1 MSYVFTGNCPNCGAP
16 IFVSKGRYK
25 GVNPNDP
32 EEYPEIEYNCNCY
45 KEERKRVEAKSGG
58 NCHTQINPSIHTG

>member
-45 KEERKRVEAKSGG
+45 KEERNTKEEK
-58 NCHTQINPSIHTG
+58 

>member
-16 IFVSKGRYK
+16 IFV

-45 KEERKRVEAKSGG
+45 REERAKKVEAKSGG
-58 NCHTQINPSIHTG
+58 NCHTQTNPSIHTG

>member
-1 MSYVFTGNCPNCGAP
+1 MPYVFTGNCPNCGAP
-16 IFVSKGRYK
+16 IFV

-45 KEERKRVEAKSGG
+45 KEERKRDEVAPK
-58 NCHTQINPSIHTG
+58 

>member
-16 IFVSKGRYK
+16 IFV

-45 KEERKRVEAKSGG
+45 REERAKKKEEEK
-58 NCHTQINPSIHTG
+58 